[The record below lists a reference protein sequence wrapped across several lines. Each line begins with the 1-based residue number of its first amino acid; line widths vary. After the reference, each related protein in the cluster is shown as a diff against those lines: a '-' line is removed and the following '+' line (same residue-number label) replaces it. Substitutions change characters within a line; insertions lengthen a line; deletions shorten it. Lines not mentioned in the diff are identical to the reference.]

1 MAIKYL
7 VSGGNGSWLHPSNWS
22 LTSGGVGGAPQPTAG
37 DDVIFDANSLNAP
50 ITVGGSSGCL
60 TVYMSGYTGTMTY
73 SSTLNVGN
81 SFEYSSGMTTAGSG
95 TLLLGFN
102 LSTPATTCVV
112 KFNGVTHNA
121 SLTFSNNNGT
131 LCTYNI
137 TGDMNIMGTTAF
149 ANSNLGGA
157 GTKLSLAGSGRV
169 LMNGSMTIFTN
180 GNRWLG
186 GSGGVTLHFVG
197 SNSGVFQSGVNSY
210 IFLNI
215 TFQKTGGTIN
225 NTVGALYTRGVGS
238 QTVTYISGNFINFI
252 CSNQYNT
259 IYDTDGMIWSTFTAS
274 NNFTNNSLLSVQ
286 NTLTTSASII
296 IAGAG
301 DITCNNLTNLNSLG
315 LAAGKT
321 LNINNTWTSVGTAAS
336 VFTIYSTTLSAKA
349 NIILSNSGNQDVA
362 HTNGR
367 DIDSDGGLTIYSYRA
382 ASIVRCDNW
391 STLPIIT
398 SINTNSILR

>member
-1 MAIKYL
+1 MATLYL
-7 VSGGNGSWLHPSNWS
+7 ISGGNGLITSNTNWS
-22 LTSGGVGGAPQPTAG
+22 TTSGGLSGATPTST
-37 DDVIFDANSLNAP
+37 DDLIADANSLNTP
-50 ITVGGSSGCL
+50 L
-60 TVYMSGYTGTMTY
+60 TTTTAVYNSLVFSGYTGNL
-73 SSTLNVGN
+73 TLTTSRTLTISRVL
-81 SFEYSSGMTTAGSG
+81 EYSSGMTTSG
-95 TLLLGFN
+95 TGALNVGSSIYSTASINFN
-102 LSTPATTCVV
+102 D
-112 KFNGVTHNA
+112 VTHSGN
-121 SLTFSNNNGT
+121 FGFQNGT
-131 LCTYNI
+131 AANTVYTI
-137 TGDMNIMGTTAF
+137 TGDMNIMGTTSF
-149 ANSNLGGA
+149 GNTNGGGA
-157 GTKLSLAGSGRV
+157 GTKISLNGSGRV
-169 LMNGSMTIFTN
+169 LMNGSMTIFGN

-186 GSGGVTLHFVG
+186 GSGGVDLHFVG
-197 SNSGVFQSGVNSY
+197 SNSGVFTSGVNSY

-252 CSNQYNT
+252 CSNKYNT

-274 NNFTNNSLLSVQ
+274 NNFTNNSLLSVK

-336 VFTIYSTTLSAKA
+336 VFTIYSTTLSAKT
-349 NIILSNSGNQDVA
+349 NIILSNSGNQDIA

-367 DIDSDGGLTIYSYRA
+367 DINSDGGTTIMSYRA
-382 ASIVRCDNW
+382 PSITRCDNW

-398 SINTNSILR
+398 SINTNTILR